1 MAVSQQSAQDT
12 DQLLE
17 RARAGD
23 RGALARLISVLER
36 GGDAAA
42 SVERGLSSRGAG
54 GYTVG
59 ITGAPGAGKSTL
71 VNTLLGEALA
81 DAGRVALL
89 AVDPTS
95 PLSRGALLGDRVR
108 MHSHAA
114 SSEVFIRSMASRGQ
128 LGGLAVATR
137 SARRLLE
144 ACGWP
149 LILIE
154 TVGVGQVELDVASTT
169 DTVVVVLNPGWGDEV
184 QANKAGLMEVADIF
198 VINKADKAGLQATRR
213 DLESALASLPMERRP
228 AIVETVA
235 SEGRGAGDLWAAI
248 ASHREAITLSGEL
261 ASRRQQQLRAELRG
275 LIDARLEVELDQLFV
290 SGGANAHL
298 EAVAGGVLDMAAA
311 GDVLLRELCRRASAA
326 IAE

>member
-1 MAVSQQSAQDT
+1 MSEQPVQNLSELFEQAC
-12 DQLLE
+12 
-17 RARAGD
+17 AGD
-23 RGALARLISVLER
+23 RGAMARLISLLER
-36 GGDAAA
+36 GGDPAAQ
-42 SVERGLSSRGAG
+42 VERALASRACR

-71 VNTLLGEALA
+71 VNVLLGEALA

-89 AVDPTS
+89 AVDPSS
-95 PLSRGALLGDRVR
+95 PLTRGALLGDRVR

-114 SSEVFIRSMASRGQ
+114 SSDVYIRSMASRGQ

-144 ACGWP
+144 ACNWP
-149 LILIE
+149 LVLIE

-213 DLESALASLPMERRP
+213 DLEGALAAIPQERRP

-235 SEGRGAGDLWAAI
+235 TDGRGAADLWAAI
-248 ASHREAITLSGEL
+248 AAHRHRITASGEL
-261 ASRRQQQLRAELRG
+261 SKRRDEQRRAELRG
-275 LIDARLEVELDQLFV
+275 VMEARLELALDKLFASDTVSEQLRAVGHGDVDIVSAGDTLLAELFV
-290 SGGANAHL
+290 RTHASNA
-298 EAVAGGVLDMAAA
+298 
-311 GDVLLRELCRRASAA
+311 R
-326 IAE
+326 